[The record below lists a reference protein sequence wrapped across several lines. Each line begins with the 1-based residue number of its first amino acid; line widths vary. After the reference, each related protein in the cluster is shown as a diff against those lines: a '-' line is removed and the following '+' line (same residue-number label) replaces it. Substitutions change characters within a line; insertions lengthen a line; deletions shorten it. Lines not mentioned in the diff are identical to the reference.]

1 MKTAQQEVMKSLK
14 NAILE
19 SISNESNR
27 VNEVQKRVEFKLDLS
42 RQIFGSRDVGRNL
55 ENILHN
61 YEYSNSKL

>member
-1 MKTAQQEVMKSLK
+1 MKTTQQEVMESLK

-42 RQIFGSRDVGRNL
+42 RQIFGSRGVGRNF
-55 ENILHN
+55 ENVLHDC
-61 YEYSNSKL
+61 EYSNK